1 MPGVEIN
8 NKTRGSDSFDRGIED
23 DDLAFLPPTE
33 DDLRRFTVSGSNP
46 GASESGSNATDG
58 NNPNLIN
65 ESESNVTNASG
76 PVTLIL
82 KNDHSSTRGRGARNV
97 SLDDPIVILPKSQVT
112 VDKTNKSLSFR
123 SKPDTVD
130 QKDRLKNSNN
140 GIPVNTSIDQS
151 IQSKGSIRSATSNVV
166 LAGISVGAVGLGIHS
181 DSSMISYASYAS
193 AALTVSCGV
202 AGFPGFFANM
212 IANFTKVTKDIEDI
226 SDTDSA
232 SKGRETLN
240 VLLIMQVLGL
250 NTKEAELM
258 MDSMQV
264 TDIDNF
270 VLVENQSFSNTLV
283 QIGVNPD
290 RVIRLENGFS
300 TFKHFHASQDIEKI
314 VKNGECD
321 SVTYE
326 NAFDVTTYN
335 SVLHRRL
342 LRTSKRD
349 NVFSPTNLDLQIQE
363 NQGGFMVSPMIDS
376 HVSRKKKTGSVII
389 FQENVPQIVGTTSK
403 TDNPQPLIQTC
414 AGMGGGGGDDDDDD
428 GSKKSNK
435 GDKDRSIRIPELKS
449 VSFDNDNPND
459 LPAPNTPKGS
469 EGNGGGGDDDG
480 NGNSSDKSASD
491 SDDDSS
497 TCPSEEE
504 ELYISSRGIRY
515 MDASKNPLPAI
526 PAPQKQVKQY
536 VLKLNF
542 EIEGINA
549 SRLTEKDKEDR
560 FQKPHWKG
568 GKKKKGSS
576 WRKYRKQLKI
586 FEELDRGI
594 LHYIRCTA
602 LASNHQL
609 KTHLGRIKSGIEA
622 YDYILNELDPI
633 SYDKMSSSA
642 EAVSTFEALKL
653 TSISKGSFS
662 SFQVKFMD
670 CLDDLAANGLAS
682 AEDDEYLKLSLLNKL
697 PPSGYKHIFLQDGI
711 FDDLNFKETLAKIA
725 KTAVHV
731 ERDEK
736 PSTSKN
742 GSRINNTTST
752 TSEIPEEIG
761 GFKVNKSGIVDGE
774 TWKKMQSEDRKSY
787 WDAKNQMREDGIIF
801 PPREDTFNKR
811 GEKGDSSESMKQKAH
826 IKKLQKQLK
835 KENDDSVASTSS
847 PKKDSKKD
855 SDKANINTMTFAEV
869 LNRMP
874 KDNAS
879 KASDYIKSKISVTR
893 TGSATHKVGISK
905 EHFRI
910 VQNLMSDSGKYFVIV
925 DGGADTGLKGGKT
938 SRFLEHSLRR
948 VTVSGYEDDMV
959 TENLPIGTSAT
970 KITDVNGKQLIL
982 IENEQIDHTGQD
994 NSIMSVNQVRAFGVD
1009 VDDCPAIYSRNGVQG
1024 RQSMVSNDIEIP
1036 FTFDRNLI
1044 LLEASKPSEKDLLT
1058 LPYLVITSGMEW
1070 NPEAVSLPLQGTTQ
1084 WEPLP
1089 SDDLGIVDSSAH
1101 GIVRNRLETG
1111 GNVYH
1116 VSMATA
1122 LEEQFDT
1129 ADVPSLYNQ
1138 VDLDPNV
1145 NLVLDYESDDSL
1157 FSQPRLLV
1165 DDASLASS
1173 FDRSNYTE
1181 RREDDTVSA
1190 SSDDISS
1197 NDYESLHDL
1206 IERNQNTDINSDSD
1220 SDDEETVSSSLRS
1233 V

>member
-8 NKTRGSDSFDRGIED
+8 NKTRGSDSFDRRIED
-23 DDLAFLPPTE
+23 DDLGFLSPTE
-33 DDLRRFTVSGSNP
+33 DDLRRLTVSGSNP
-46 GASESGSNATDG
+46 GASGSGSNATDG

-65 ESESNVTNASG
+65 ESESNVTKASG

-82 KNDHSSTRGRGARNV
+82 KNDHSSTQGRGARNV

-112 VDKTNKSLSFR
+112 VDKTNKSLSLR

-130 QKDRLKNSNN
+130 QKDRLKNLNN

-202 AGFPGFFANM
+202 AGFPGFLANM

-232 SKGRETLN
+232 SKGKETLN
-240 VLLIMQVLGL
+240 VLLIMQVFGL
-250 NTKEAELM
+250 NMKEAELM
-258 MDSMQV
+258 LDSMQV

-314 VKNGECD
+314 VKNGECE

-349 NVFSPTNLDLQIQE
+349 NAFSPTNLDLQIQE

-376 HVSRKKKTGSVII
+376 HVSRKKKTGSVIV
-389 FQENVPQIVGTTSK
+389 FQENVPQIVGMSSK
-403 TDNPQPLIQTC
+403 TNNPQPLIQTC
-414 AGMGGGGGDDDDDD
+414 AGMGGGGGDDDDD

-459 LPAPNTPKGS
+459 LPAPDTAKGS
-469 EGNGGGGDDDG
+469 DIGSNPKGNGGGGDDDG

-497 TCPSEEE
+497 TCPSDEE

-515 MDASKNPLPAI
+515 MDASKNPLPSI

-560 FQKPHWKG
+560 FQKPSWKG

-801 PPREDTFNKR
+801 PTREDTFNKR

-826 IKKLQKQLK
+826 IKKLQKQLNK

-855 SDKANINTMTFAEV
+855 SDKANINH
-869 LNRMP
+869 R
-874 KDNAS
+874 
-879 KASDYIKSKISVTR
+879 
-893 TGSATHKVGISK
+893 
-905 EHFRI
+905 
-910 VQNLMSDSGKYFVIV
+910 
-925 DGGADTGLKGGKT
+925 
-938 SRFLEHSLRR
+938 
-948 VTVSGYEDDMV
+948 
-959 TENLPIGTSAT
+959 
-970 KITDVNGKQLIL
+970 
-982 IENEQIDHTGQD
+982 
-994 NSIMSVNQVRAFGVD
+994 
-1009 VDDCPAIYSRNGVQG
+1009 C
-1024 RQSMVSNDIEIP
+1024 
-1036 FTFDRNLI
+1036 
-1044 LLEASKPSEKDLLT
+1044 
-1058 LPYLVITSGMEW
+1058 
-1070 NPEAVSLPLQGTTQ
+1070 
-1084 WEPLP
+1084 
-1089 SDDLGIVDSSAH
+1089 
-1101 GIVRNRLETG
+1101 
-1111 GNVYH
+1111 
-1116 VSMATA
+1116 
-1122 LEEQFDT
+1122 
-1129 ADVPSLYNQ
+1129 
-1138 VDLDPNV
+1138 
-1145 NLVLDYESDDSL
+1145 
-1157 FSQPRLLV
+1157 
-1165 DDASLASS
+1165 
-1173 FDRSNYTE
+1173 
-1181 RREDDTVSA
+1181 
-1190 SSDDISS
+1190 
-1197 NDYESLHDL
+1197 
-1206 IERNQNTDINSDSD
+1206 
-1220 SDDEETVSSSLRS
+1220 
-1233 V
+1233 